1 MSRLLYVQTLAKLV
15 EGTRDKTR
23 FCREICREVFTC
35 MHTDHKNAPFHY
47 FLVSVKLKVHPGFEI
62 YFMK

>member
-1 MSRLLYVQTLAKLV
+1 M
-15 EGTRDKTR
+15 
-23 FCREICREVFTC
+23 EVFTC
-35 MHTDHKNAPFHY
+35 MHTDHKHAPFHY